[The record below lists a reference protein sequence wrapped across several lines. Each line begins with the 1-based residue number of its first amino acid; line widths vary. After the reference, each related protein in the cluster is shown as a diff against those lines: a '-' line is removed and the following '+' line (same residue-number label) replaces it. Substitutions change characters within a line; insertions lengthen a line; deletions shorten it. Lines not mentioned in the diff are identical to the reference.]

1 LKTPNKIY
9 DLYIEDI
16 SRYMR
21 YFRFDGFNGS
31 CNLQFLPLSRSYDE
45 HPYWLIMKLEIILEI
60 INKVNMEENK
70 KEK

>member
-1 LKTPNKIY
+1 
-9 DLYIEDI
+9 
-16 SRYMR
+16 MR

-45 HPYWLIMKLEIILEI
+45 HPYWLIMKMEIILET

-70 KEK
+70 NDK